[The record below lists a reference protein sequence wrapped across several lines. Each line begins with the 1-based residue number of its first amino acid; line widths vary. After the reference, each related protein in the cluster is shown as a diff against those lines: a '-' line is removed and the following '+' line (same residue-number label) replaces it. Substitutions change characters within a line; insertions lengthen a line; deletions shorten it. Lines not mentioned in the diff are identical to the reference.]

1 MAGKVITELRKHYV
15 LRQNDVLMTR
25 ILASPSNTPRV
36 ALLSGPPG
44 TGKTFYAE
52 CLAKAM
58 DARFI
63 MYQLHAWTS
72 AEELI
77 RTPNV
82 ASFATNSNGEEP
94 AWLNGVLWATVEASQ
109 QGKVVLC
116 LDEIDKAY
124 ERTEYALLEFL
135 DRAQF
140 NLPTGEVM
148 QANAQNLVVIIT
160 TNDTRELHEATLR
173 RCYRHRMTFLPEQA
187 ETNLVVRLSGVSP
200 AIALVAVQ
208 EANNIRKTGLSST
221 STKEIVQFCDELR
234 WCLTV
239 SDVETLAKARL
250 YKGVVDN
257 LTPYSFA
264 QRVYDTRKGKPT

>member
-1 MAGKVITELRKHYV
+1 
-15 LRQNDVLMTR
+15 VLMTR

-82 ASFATNSNGEEP
+82 ASFATNSNGTEP
-94 AWLNGVLWATVEASQ
+94 AWLNGVLWATVVASHA
-109 QGKVVLC
+109 GKVVLC

-148 QANAQNLVVIIT
+148 CANAQNLVVIIT

-187 ETNLVVRLSGVSP
+187 EINLVVRLSGVSP
-200 AIALVAVQ
+200 AIALVAVR
-208 EANNIRKTGLSST
+208 EANSIRKTGLSST

-234 WCLTV
+234 WCV
-239 SDVETLAKARL
+239 GVADIATLARARL
-250 YKGVVDN
+250 YKGVVSDHQAHDLASAVMN
-257 LTPYSFA
+257 A
-264 QRVYDTRKGKPT
+264 MKGKPT

>member
-15 LRQNDVLMTR
+15 VRQNDVLLTR
-25 ILASPSNTPRV
+25 ILASPAATPRV

-52 CLAKAM
+52 CLAEAM

-82 ASFATNSNGEEP
+82 ASFATNSNGAEP
-94 AWLNGVLWATVEASQ
+94 AWLNGVLWNTVVASQ
-109 QGKVVLC
+109 NSRVVLC

-135 DRAQF
+135 DRARF
-140 NLPTGEVM
+140 SLPSGEVM
-148 QANAQNLVVIIT
+148 QANPQNLVVIIT

-173 RCYRHRMTFLPEQA
+173 RCYRHRMTFLPESA
-187 ETNLVVRLSGVSP
+187 ETNLVVRQSGVSP
-200 AIALVAVQ
+200 ALALVAVQ
-208 EANNIRKTGLSST
+208 EANAIRKTGLSST

-234 WCLTV
+234 LCITV

-264 QRVYDTRKGKPT
+264 QRVYDARKGKPT

>member
-15 LRQNDVLMTR
+15 VRQNDVLLTR
-25 ILASPSNTPRV
+25 ILASPATTPRV

-58 DARFI
+58 DAKFI

-82 ASFATNSNGEEP
+82 ASFATNSNGTEP
-94 AWLNGVLWATVEASQ
+94 AWLNGVLWNTVEATQ
-109 QGKVVLC
+109 NGKVVLC

-135 DRAQF
+135 DTARF
-140 NLPTGEVM
+140 SLPSGEVM

-173 RCYRHRMTFLPEQA
+173 RCYRHKMTFLPEQA
-187 ETNLVVRLSGVSP
+187 ETNLVVRQSGVSP
-200 AIALVAVQ
+200 AIALAAVQ
-208 EANNIRKTGLSST
+208 EANAIRKTGLSST

-234 WCLTV
+234 WCITP
-239 SDVETLAKARL
+239 SDIETLAMARL
-250 YKGVVDN
+250 YKGVVDK
-257 LTPYSFA
+257 TAVSSFA
-264 QRVYDTRKGKPT
+264 QRVYDTRKGKTT